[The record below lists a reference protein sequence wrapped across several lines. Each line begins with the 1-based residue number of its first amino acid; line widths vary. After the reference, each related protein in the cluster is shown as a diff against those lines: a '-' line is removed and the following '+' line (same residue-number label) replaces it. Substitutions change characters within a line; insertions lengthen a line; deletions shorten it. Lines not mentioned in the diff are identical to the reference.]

1 MPRALHSTSRQP
13 SHSPLA
19 ECATAPGLAY
29 FADQHFGGAAV
40 HLATAQRLGNVD
52 ISVRMCLAL
61 ALRHSDLHGEA
72 VDELEVAMVQSD
84 GASTVR
90 ISLGT

>member
-1 MPRALHSTSRQP
+1 M
-13 SHSPLA
+13 
-19 ECATAPGLAY
+19 TAPGLAY
-29 FADQHFGGAAV
+29 YKDQHFGGAAV

-61 ALRHSDLHGEA
+61 ALRLGGTADAGEA
-72 VDELEVAMVQSD
+72 VRELEVAMVQSD
-84 GASTVR
+84 CASTVR